1 MRESGFQRVVNRAG
15 DVLANVCLAVAA
27 VALLFIVV
35 INGANV
41 VARYLFRT
49 PFSWAEE
56 LMLFL
61 MILSVFAGA
70 IAVTWLNLHIRID
83 TLVDRMPP
91 RARRTTLALG
101 SLISIAVI
109 VTVTLHSGRIVSLLQ
124 MLDQRSD
131 ALSAP
136 SWIPQSF
143 VTIGLGTIA
152 LIIALKLATSLFRAT
167 PNAAAGKDAP

>member
-1 MRESGFQRVVNRAG
+1 MREGEPQHIVNRIG
-15 DVLANVCLAVAA
+15 DGLANVCLAIAGVSLVCIVA
-27 VALLFIVV
+27 

-41 VARYLFRT
+41 VARYLVRK

-70 IAVTWLNLHIRID
+70 IAVTWRNIHIRID
-83 TLVDRMPP
+83 TFVDRMQPAM
-91 RARRTTLALG
+91 RQAAFAIG

-109 VTVTLHSGRIVSLLQ
+109 ATITFHSGRIVSLLQ

-131 ALSAP
+131 ALHAP

-152 LIIALKLATSLFRAT
+152 LIIAVKLVMSFVR
-167 PNAAAGKDAP
+167 PKDAP

>member
-15 DVLANVCLAVAA
+15 DGLANLCLAIAG
-27 VALLFIVV
+27 VALLCIVA

-41 VARYLFRT
+41 VARYLLRA
-49 PFSWAEE
+49 PFSWGEE

-70 IAVTWLNLHIRID
+70 IAVTWRNLHIRID
-83 TLVDRMPP
+83 TFVDRMPP
-91 RARRTTLALG
+91 AARRTTLAIG

-109 VTVTLHSGRIVSLLQ
+109 GIVTMHSGRIVALLQ
-124 MLDQRSD
+124 ELDQRSD

-152 LIIALKLATSLFRAT
+152 LIIALKLAMSLLD
-167 PNAAAGKDAP
+167 PPKDAP

>member
-1 MRESGFQRVVNRAG
+1 VNGLERIVNRIG
-15 DVLANVCLAVAA
+15 DGLANICLAIAG
-27 VALLFIVV
+27 VALAVIVV

-41 VARYLFRT
+41 VARYLLRT

-70 IAVTWLNLHIRID
+70 IAVTWRNIHIRID
-83 TLVDRMPP
+83 TFVDRMTPVV
-91 RARRTTLALG
+91 RQTALAIG

-109 VTVTLHSGRIVSLLQ
+109 AIVTFHSGRIVSLLR

-131 ALSAP
+131 ALDAP

-152 LIIALKLATSLFRAT
+152 LIIAVKLVMPFLRA
-167 PNAAAGKDAP
+167 KDAP